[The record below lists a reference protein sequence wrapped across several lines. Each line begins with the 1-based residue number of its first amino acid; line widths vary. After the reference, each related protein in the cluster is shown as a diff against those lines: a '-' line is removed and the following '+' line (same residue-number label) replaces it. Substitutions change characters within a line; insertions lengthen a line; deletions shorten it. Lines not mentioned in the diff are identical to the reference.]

1 MLLLGVAQKNLQITP
16 YVKSFK
22 MCVHFALDSFI
33 AYSSFRLDDSTEVF
47 VVCRKAAGFSSLVY
61 FTNHKFFAL
70 STQPLFLRN
79 KL

>member
-1 MLLLGVAQKNLQITP
+1 MLLLGVAQKNLQITKLP

-22 MCVHFALDSFI
+22 MCVHFALVSFI

-61 FTNHKFFAL
+61 LQITNSLHYQHNPFF
-70 STQPLFLRN
+70 
-79 KL
+79 